1 MFAPRTG
8 TGFLFATFWGVIT
21 FVVFNPSTND
31 AVAMVLAMVV
41 SIVADLFIRWRSARR
56 LRQQRRDAG
65 AHLPARRRAAH
76 EAGQN

>member
-56 LRQQRRDAG
+56 LRREAQRRDDAVRD
-65 AHLPARRRAAH
+65 ADADFWQDRR
-76 EAGQN
+76 